1 MLCIFSFVCHNVWVY
16 SQFRQLAPYFLCL
29 HVLVPQGSLGLR
41 VVLIENNVTAEK
53 IESHPIFLLCD
64 FARLMLKFS

>member
-1 MLCIFSFVCHNVWVY
+1 MLCILSFVCHNFWVC
-16 SQFRQLAPYFLCL
+16 SQSAPYFLCL

-41 VVLIENNVTAEK
+41 MVLNENNVTAEK